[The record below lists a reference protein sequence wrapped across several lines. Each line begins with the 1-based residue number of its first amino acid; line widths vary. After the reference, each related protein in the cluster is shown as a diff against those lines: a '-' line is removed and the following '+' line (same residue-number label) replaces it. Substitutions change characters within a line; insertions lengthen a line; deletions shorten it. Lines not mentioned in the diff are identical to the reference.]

1 MSKIKFGICEWAS
14 PIQGPYICKFAK
26 ELGLEGVELFEGD
39 YEHSFPLSNPYIQNA
54 YLEESAKQGI
64 DFSAVAVNCLDYY
77 GLTKEDGS
85 KDKEVAILALK
96 KAVGI
101 AKRMG
106 LPLIQFPAFGE
117 SRIETE
123 EDFHSLVNYLKMA
136 CQLAGEAGISIAS
149 ENALSA
155 EENLRLI
162 EEVGYQNLKIYM
174 DTQNPYLNKGYS
186 APEMI
191 RKLGDKICEVHVKDG
206 KEGELSA
213 ALLGQ
218 GVTGFYD
225 SVEALCDI
233 GYQGFIHLEN
243 YYDQAPMNCC
253 DKDAIELLRKDITIL
268 KEAFA
273 KYNDCNN

>member
-1 MSKIKFGICEWAS
+1 M
-14 PIQGPYICKFAK
+14 
-26 ELGLEGVELFEGD
+26 
-39 YEHSFPLSNPYIQNA
+39 
-54 YLEESAKQGI
+54 
-64 DFSAVAVNCLDYY
+64 
-77 GLTKEDGS
+77 
-85 KDKEVAILALK
+85 
-96 KAVGI
+96 
-101 AKRMG
+101 
-106 LPLIQFPAFGE
+106 
-117 SRIETE
+117 
-123 EDFHSLVNYLKMA
+123 
-136 CQLAGEAGISIAS
+136 
-149 ENALSA
+149 SA